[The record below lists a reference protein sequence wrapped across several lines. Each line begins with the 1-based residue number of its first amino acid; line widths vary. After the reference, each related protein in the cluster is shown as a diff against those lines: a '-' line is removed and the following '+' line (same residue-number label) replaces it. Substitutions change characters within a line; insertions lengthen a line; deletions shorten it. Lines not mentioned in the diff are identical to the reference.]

1 MVWGQ
6 SAAAPK
12 TAEKAVPADPAEGTP
27 PAPGADIPKTAI
39 ESALDQQRA
48 SVRRQAGL
56 PDDKQDS
63 FFMVPF
69 PPLPPTAG
77 VAEADCDPMPDK
89 DLKPLAETAAVK
101 QGLKPELVE
110 AVIQQESGGKPCA
123 VSVKGAMGLM
133 QLMPETASEMGATD
147 PFDPAQNV
155 TAGVKYLKH
164 LLDKYH
170 GDQALALSAY
180 NAGQKRVD
188 DAGGVPNLAET
199 KNYVGAIQS
208 KTAAAVAGGATG
220 AAANGASAG
229 ASGPPAEASGAAGA
243 APKSP

>member
-6 SAAAPK
+6 SAVVAPK
-12 TAEKAVPADPAEGTP
+12 TGQKVVPAEPGEVTP
-27 PAPGADIPKTAI
+27 PAPVADIPKTQI
-39 ESALDQQRA
+39 ESSLEQQRA

-56 PDDKQDS
+56 PEDKQDA

-69 PPLPPTAG
+69 PPLPPVAG

-110 AVIQQESGGKPCA
+110 AVIAQESGGKPCA

-155 TAGVKYLKH
+155 TAGVKYLKQ

-188 DAGGVPNLAET
+188 DAGGVPDLAET

-208 KTAAAVAGGATG
+208 KAAAGAGGAASGG
-220 AAANGASAG
+220 AASVG
-229 ASGPPAEASGAAGA
+229 AGA